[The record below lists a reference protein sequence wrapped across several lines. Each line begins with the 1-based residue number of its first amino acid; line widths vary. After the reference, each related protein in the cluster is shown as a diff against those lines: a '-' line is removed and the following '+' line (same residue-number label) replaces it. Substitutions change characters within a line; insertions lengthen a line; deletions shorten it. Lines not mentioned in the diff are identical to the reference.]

1 MSKKRKLRILVSND
15 DGISSQGILTLGRA
29 LAKIAKVTIVAP
41 EREQSTMGHALTL
54 HKPVR
59 IFHINSERNLDLW
72 ATSGTPADCVY
83 VGLRY
88 VMKEPPDIIVSGI
101 NRGVNLGNDA
111 YYSGTIAAAREGAV
125 MNIPAIACSLDYHY
139 EPGTK
144 GTVNFDWAASYM
156 VNLVKG
162 AIDNPLPPN
171 CMLNINFPN
180 VSSSKVKGVRV
191 ARQGFRIYTDKV
203 EPRKDSRGKN
213 YFWLGGKYAGF
224 KQIEGSDCEVLDQ
237 NYISITP
244 FRIDLTQYDYMETLA
259 EWIPDPHN
267 RKTGTAKVA
276 IPGAAGTGPK
286 VKVEMV
292 AAPKVKKP
300 KKPGAK
306 KSGAKKAASKKPS
319 AKKPAKSKKPAKRK
333 KAAQKK

>member
-1 MSKKRKLRILVSND
+1 MASKPTKRKLRILISND
-15 DGISSQGILTLGRA
+15 DGIGSQGILALGRA
-29 LAKIAKVTIVAP
+29 LSRIAEVTMVAP

-59 IFHINSERNLDLW
+59 IFHVGSEKNLDMW

-88 VMKEPPDIIVSGI
+88 VMKHRPDIIVSGI

-125 MNIPAIACSLDYHY
+125 MDIPAIAASLDYHY
-139 EPGTK
+139 EPGK
-144 GTVNFDWAASYM
+144 EGSGNFEWAANY
-156 VNLVKG
+156 LVDLVAG
-162 AIDNPLPPN
+162 VIRNPIPPS
-171 CMLNINFPN
+171 CLLNINFPN
-180 VSSSKVKGVRV
+180 VTAGKVKGVRV

-203 EPRKDSRGKN
+203 EARIDSRGKN

-259 EWIPDPHN
+259 SWVPDPHD
-267 RKTGTAKVA
+267 RATTGTAKVA
-276 IPGAAGTGPK
+276 VPIMHRGIQSRRSNVIARSAALK
-286 VKVEMV
+286 
-292 AAPKVKKP
+292 PKVKKQ
-300 KKPGAK
+300 KVV
-306 KSGAKKAASKKPS
+306 KKATKAPV
-319 AKKPAKSKKPAKRK
+319 KSKVRK
-333 KAAQKK
+333 KK

>member
-1 MSKKRKLRILVSND
+1 MAKKRKLRILVSND
-15 DGISSQGILTLGRA
+15 DGINSQGILALGRA

-88 VMKEPPDIIVSGI
+88 VMKETPDIIVSGI

-144 GTVNFDWAASYM
+144 GTVNFDWAANYM
-156 VNLVKG
+156 VSLVKG
-162 AIDNPLPPN
+162 AMENPLPPN

-180 VSSSKVKGVRV
+180 VSSSRVKGVRV

-203 EPRKDSRGKN
+203 EARKDSRGKN

-276 IPGAAGTGPK
+276 IPGAAVSGPK
-286 VKVEMV
+286 VKVELEGTAV
-292 AAPKVKKP
+292 QVKKT
-300 KKPGAK
+300 KSTKPPAK
-306 KSGAKKAASKKPS
+306 KKSSKTKSSRAKTSRKKS
-319 AKKPAKSKKPAKRK
+319 AKKR
-333 KAAQKK
+333 